1 MGGVTVGAI
10 DAVEAAPGTTGLLER
25 ACGGLLMRTLFRP
38 VFGWRGGEQ
47 GDIAAGLQPSVHT
60 GADGSWLAG
69 AVCASR
75 VEPAHGVVLL
85 CHPFLKY
92 GMHYFFRN
100 GYHDWLTDA
109 GYHVVAFDFKG
120 FGRSTVGG
128 LSFAADVVALGE
140 WVGQRYP
147 DLPVHLLGTSFGA
160 FHAIH
165 AIATGRTRF
174 ASVLFDSVPA
184 SSARF
189 FGRGATGTVMRW
201 LGASRWAGATGTR
214 TIFRSLPL
222 PDDLPRLFLFGAD
235 DPFITA
241 AEVDGIRRACGAA
254 SVRVYPGCGHLEVR
268 KAHPGAY
275 RAAVLAFFDGA
286 SLHSTLDKGHHS
298 WKRTQ

>member
-1 MGGVTVGAI
+1 MGGLTMEPI
-10 DAVEAAPGTTGLLER
+10 DAMDGTPRGTGVLAR

-38 VFGWRGGEQ
+38 VFGWRGG
-47 GDIAAGLQPSVHT
+47 DTTGLQPFVHT
-60 GADGSWLAG
+60 GADGSWLTG

-100 GYHDWLTDA
+100 GYHDWLADA

-140 WVGQRYP
+140 WTRQRYP
-147 DLPVHLLGTSFGA
+147 GLPVHLLGTSFGA

-165 AIATGRTRF
+165 AIATGDTAF

-184 SSARF
+184 SVARF
-189 FGRGATGTVMRW
+189 FGRGATGAVMRW
-201 LGASRWAGATGTR
+201 LGTSRWADATGTR
-214 TIFRSLPL
+214 PIFRSLPL
-222 PDDLPRLFLFGAD
+222 PEGLPRLFLFGAD

-241 AEVDGIRRACGAA
+241 AEVDGLRRACGAD
-254 SVRVYPGCGHLEVR
+254 SVRVYPGCGHLDVR

-275 RAAVLAFFDGA
+275 RAAILAFFDGA
-286 SLHSTLDKGHHS
+286 SLSSTLNKGHHS

>member
-1 MGGVTVGAI
+1 MGGVTVGSM
-10 DAVEAAPGTTGLLER
+10 DAMHPAPGRNGLLAR

-38 VFGWRGGEQ
+38 VFGWRGGET
-47 GDIAAGLQPSVHT
+47 AGLQPFVHT
-60 GADGSWLAG
+60 GADGSWLVG

-100 GYHDWLTDA
+100 GYHDWLADA

-120 FGRSTVGG
+120 FGRSTIGG
-128 LSFAADVVALGE
+128 LSFAEDVVALGE
-140 WVGQRYP
+140 WAGQRYP

-165 AIATGRTRF
+165 AIATGGTKF
-174 ASVLFDSVPA
+174 ASALFDSVPA
-184 SSARF
+184 TVARF
-189 FGRGATGTVMRW
+189 FGRGATGTAMRC
-201 LGASRWAGATGTR
+201 LGTSRWADATGTR
-214 TIFRSLPL
+214 PIFRSLPL
-222 PDDLPRLFLFGAD
+222 PDGLPRLFLFGAD

-241 AEVDGIRRACGAA
+241 AEVDRVRQACGAA
-254 SVRVYPGCGHLEVR
+254 SVRVYPGCGHLDVR

>member
-1 MGGVTVGAI
+1 MGSLTVGAT
-10 DAVEAAPGTTGLLER
+10 DAMDPGPGRTGLLAR

-47 GDIAAGLQPSVHT
+47 GDIAAGLQPFVHT
-60 GADGSWLAG
+60 GADGSWLVG

-100 GYHDWLTDA
+100 GYHDWLADA

-120 FGRSTVGG
+120 FGRSTIGG
-128 LSFAADVVALGE
+128 LSFAEDVVALGE
-140 WVGQRYP
+140 WASQRYP

-160 FHAIH
+160 FHALH
-165 AIATGRTRF
+165 AIATGGTKF

-184 SSARF
+184 TVARF
-189 FGRGATGTVMRW
+189 FGRGATGTAMRW
-201 LGASRWAGATGTR
+201 LGTSRWADATGTR
-214 TIFRSLPL
+214 AIFRSLPL

-241 AEVDGIRRACGAA
+241 AEVDRVRQACGAA
-254 SVRVYPGCGHLEVR
+254 SVRVYPGCGHLDVR

>member
-1 MGGVTVGAI
+1 MGSLA
-10 DAVEAAPGTTGLLER
+10 
-25 ACGGLLMRTLFRP
+25 GGILMRTLFRP
-38 VFGWRGGEQ
+38 VFGWRSN
-47 GDIAAGLQPSVHT
+47 GLVGLEPFVHT
-60 GADGSWLAG
+60 STDGSWLAG
-69 AVCASR
+69 AVHASR
-75 VEPAHGVVLL
+75 RGPARGVVLL

-100 GYHDWLTDA
+100 GYHDWLADA

-189 FGRGATGTVMRW
+189 FGRGATGTRPV
-201 LGASRWAGATGTR
+201 
-214 TIFRSLPL
+214 FRALPL
-222 PDDLPRLFLFGAD
+222 PHDLPRLFLFGAD